1 MKKAASLPVWLSG
14 LAGIIGAVIHRL
26 HVSRCYDDLGYILA
40 GQPLTALLIGISLLS
55 ALLALVWSL
64 VFAAR
69 RTTKAS
75 YTELFSPVHGA
86 LYLICGV
93 LAALLLLAFS
103 ILHFLSLSYPSRM
116 DYLVC
121 LLALFAAVCL
131 FLLTLKSYTRRVSPS
146 LAYLA
151 ALTAVFFC
159 LWMILHFIVNNR
171 NPVILSFCLECI
183 AFGSA
188 AMFLLGMGSAA
199 LGAVQ
204 HFTTVFFGL
213 LTISFSFIA
222 LTGQQVNFTDRLL
235 LAAAILLT
243 APPLLCCLKKTPNKK

>member
-14 LAGIIGAVIHRL
+14 LAGIIGAVVHRL

-64 VFAAR
+64 VFTSR
-69 RTTKAS
+69 RSEKAS

-86 LYLICGV
+86 LYFICGL
-93 LAALLLLAFS
+93 LAALLLLAFG
-103 ILHFLSLSYPSRM
+103 ILHFLILSYPSRI

-121 LLALFAAVCL
+121 LLAMLAAVCL
-131 FLLTLKSYTRRVSPS
+131 FLLTLKTYTRRVSPS

-151 ALTAVFFC
+151 ALIAVFFC
-159 LWMILHFIVNNR
+159 LWMILHFIGNNR
-171 NPVILSFCLECI
+171 NPVILSFCLECV

-222 LTGQQVNFTDRLL
+222 LTGQQIDTADRLL
-235 LAAAILLT
+235 LAAAVLMT
-243 APPLLCCLKKTPNKK
+243 APPLLCCLRKAPEKK